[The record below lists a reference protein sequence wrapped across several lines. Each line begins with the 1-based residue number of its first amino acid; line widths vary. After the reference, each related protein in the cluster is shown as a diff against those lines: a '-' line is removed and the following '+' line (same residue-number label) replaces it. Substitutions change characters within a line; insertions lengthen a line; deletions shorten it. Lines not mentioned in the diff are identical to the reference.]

1 MGNQPGLASLTSVFA
16 IPMSILDTISSP
28 ADLRQL
34 TSEELALLGEEIR
47 GFILEKVSEH
57 GGHLSPNLGVVE
69 LTLALHRVF
78 DSPND
83 RIIWDV
89 GHQAY
94 VHKLVTGR
102 MAGFDRLRATG
113 GLSGY
118 PSREESEH
126 DFVENSHASTS
137 LSYALGHALAGY
149 PGYTIAVIGDGALT
163 GGMALEALNHIAVAR
178 PARLIVVL
186 NDNGRSYAPTV
197 GGIAALATLAH
208 YRFDPRYERTKQT
221 LGRMLRGLPLVGE
234 TADELAGRLKDAIK
248 QMLEPATVFD
258 ALDLKYTGRIDGH
271 DLALLEETLEAA
283 KTYDRPVV
291 VHVVTEKGSGYQ
303 PAIED
308 ELEKL
313 HGVAS
318 FDVATGKA
326 LKSELKLTE
335 VASKAVA
342 AAAATRPDVV
352 GISAAMV
359 STAGLLEM
367 AQQFPDRVHDTA
379 IAEQHAVTLAA
390 GMAMAGKKPVVA
402 VYSAFLQR
410 AFDQIVAD
418 VALHDLPVVF
428 LVDRAGITGP
438 DGPSHHGVFDL
449 SYLRMIPNMV
459 VGAPA
464 DAAELCAMIET
475 AVDHDGPIA
484 IRYPKGAAVSI
495 PSIPVAPIPVGE
507 AQLLSP
513 GSDVLLV
520 AVGRMVEVAE
530 KAALDL
536 QGRGI
541 STGVINA
548 RWVKPLDPRILEW
561 ARPATRVVTLE
572 DNVLAGG
579 FGSAVMEAFSSA
591 GVNKEIT
598 CIGVPDHFLSFGSP
612 ADLHE
617 SLGMDPVGVV
627 DRVLALLR

>member
-1 MGNQPGLASLTSVFA
+1 
-16 IPMSILDTISSP
+16 MSILESISSP
-28 ADLRQL
+28 ADLRDL
-34 TSEELALLGEEIR
+34 STEDLAALAEEIR
-47 GFILEKVSEH
+47 AFILDKVSRS

-78 DSPND
+78 DSPQD
-83 RIIWDV
+83 RFIWDV

-94 VHKLVTGR
+94 VHKLLTGR
-102 MAGFDRLRATG
+102 MEGFDRLRHTG

-149 PGYTIAVIGDGALT
+149 PGYTVAVIGDGALT
-163 GGMALEALNHIAVAR
+163 GGMAYEALNHIAVTQ
-178 PARLIVVL
+178 PERLIIVV

-197 GGIAALATLAH
+197 GGLAALAGLAH
-208 YRFDPRYERTKQT
+208 YRFDPRYEKTKRT

-234 TADELAGRLKDAIK
+234 TADELAGRLKDAVK
-248 QMLEPATVFD
+248 QILEPFTVFD
-258 ALDLKYTGRIDGH
+258 ALDLKYTGQIDGH
-271 DLALLEETLEAA
+271 DIGLLEDTFRTA

-291 VHVVTEKGSGYQ
+291 IHVVTQKGNGYQ

-313 HGVAS
+313 HGVGS
-318 FDVATGKA
+318 FDLTTGKA
-326 LKSELKLTE
+326 LKEELRLTD
-335 VASKAVA
+335 VAGNAVA
-342 AAAATRPDVV
+342 EAAATRPDLV

-359 STAGLLEM
+359 TSSGLM
-367 AQQFPDRVHDTA
+367 QMWQRFPDRVFDTG

-390 GMAMAGKKPVVA
+390 GMALAGKRPVVA
-402 VYSAFLQR
+402 VYSSFLQR

-418 VALHDLPVVF
+418 VALHDLPVTF
-428 LVDRAGITGP
+428 LIDRAGITGP

-464 DAAELCAMIET
+464 DATELCAMIET

-484 IRYPKGAAVSI
+484 IRYPKGAAVSV
-495 PSIPVAPIPVGE
+495 PAVPVTPITVGE
-507 AQLLSP
+507 AQLLSE
-513 GSDVLLV
+513 GSEVLIV

-530 KAALDL
+530 KAAVDIRA
-536 QGRGI
+536 RGF
-541 STGVINA
+541 SAGVVNA

-561 ARPATRVVTLE
+561 AAPVAHVVTLE
-572 DNVLAGG
+572 DNVIAGG
-579 FGSAVMEAFSSA
+579 FGAAVLEAFAEA
-591 GVNKEIT
+591 GVVKDIT
-598 CIGVPDHFLSFGSP
+598 CIGIPDHFLPFGAPSDI
-612 ADLHE
+612 AQSAGL
-617 SLGMDPVGVV
+617 DPDSVV
-627 DRVLALLR
+627 SRVLALLT